1 MLKLAGACL
10 IMVSAAGIGVSFGS
24 DLKRRS
30 QELRILK
37 QLIYMLRGEI
47 KYTKTPLP
55 EAFYHISV
63 RLPRPFGPFL
73 AGVAE
78 ELGRADGRIFGD
90 IWREQI
96 KNSLSSSHLTRTD
109 RNQLETLGDG
119 LGNLVLEMQLSS
131 IDLYLEQLEISI
143 REAESSIGS
152 KQKLYQS
159 LGVAGGIF
167 LVILLI

>member
-1 MLKLAGACL
+1 M
-10 IMVSAAGIGVSFGS
+10 SDYGIGGRNWRKFWLGS
-24 DLKRRS
+24 KAAQPGTSDFKAAYLYAEGRDQVYKDAPS
-30 QELRILK
+30 GSL
-37 QLIYMLRGEI
+37 
-47 KYTKTPLP
+47 LP
-55 EAFYHISV
+55 DISV

-109 RNQLETLGDG
+109 RNQLETLGEV
-119 LGNLVLEMQLSS
+119 LGYLDLEMQLSS

-143 REAESSIGS
+143 REAESSIGA

-159 LGVAGGIF
+159 LGIAGGIF